1 MISIDDDLSGP
12 FFKADDLDRIA
23 YALNVSVL
31 SAEHIEKLEQAALRY
46 RLNFF
51 VEEKTGPVDNW
62 RGELP
67 TRNEQRKA
75 LHRVSEAALE
85 LKDALEDRV
94 IHFLDSDLLPKFDTD
109 SLEKL
114 AKAADHTAKKIK
126 GGGEDPKLDRI
137 TFVCQL
143 AEIYEDIT
151 QKPATRQHDP
161 MSGLDSGPFLDFAK
175 AALKP
180 LNAPTLKGLEHVVR
194 QVVKIRS
201 VK

>member
-46 RLNFF
+46 RLNYF
-51 VEEKTGPVDNW
+51 VEEKPGPDDKW

-75 LHRVSEAALE
+75 
-85 LKDALEDRV
+85 
-94 IHFLDSDLLPKFDTD
+94 LDSDLLPKFDTD